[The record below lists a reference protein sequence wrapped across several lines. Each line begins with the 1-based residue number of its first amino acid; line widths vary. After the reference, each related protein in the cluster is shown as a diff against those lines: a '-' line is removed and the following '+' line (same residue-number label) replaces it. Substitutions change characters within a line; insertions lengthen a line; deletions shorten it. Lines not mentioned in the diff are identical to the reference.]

1 MIARHLGMLPYNLFC
16 QASVCLLEQENCE
29 LERKVSQQSKDHQI
43 ALIDSSYLSSYHH
56 FYNGMT
62 IDGLN
67 PVAVEDRGGDDGA
80 QGAGGVP
87 EDAAVL

>member
-1 MIARHLGMLPYNLFC
+1 MVIARHLGMPPYNLFC

-29 LERKVSQQSKDHQI
+29 LERKVSQQSKDQL
-43 ALIDSSYLSSYHH
+43 LIDPSYLSSYHH
-56 FYNGMT
+56 FHNGLT
-62 IDGLN
+62 IDRLN
-67 PVAVEDRGGDDGA
+67 PGAVEDGGGDDGA